1 MSDRESRKRASKRQA
16 KLKSDQRIATMLNDK
31 LETLVPNIINAIIPN
46 LNLNG
51 SSNGNSNGDA
61 SGNGGASE
69 NKCTFKHFNSCHPN
83 KFNGTEG
90 ATGLLEW
97 FESMEN
103 TFINSDCPANLRVRH
118 ATGVLQK
125 RALTWWNGEKHAQ
138 GTEAA
143 LAMSWDDFKIAM
155 TTEFCPRSEM
165 KKLEDVF
172 YHLKQVSGNNVPYNN
187 RYHELSLLI
196 PRMVTPLPL
205 AIEKYIEGP
214 PPQIHDS
221 VMGSKPATVEDA
233 IHLAAS
239 LTDKHVK
246 DGTLTRK
253 GTKRPTETTSNPA
266 ITEPSQENSASAS
279 SSNKK
284 RKAGNQNYAVVAPLN
299 QVPVANPPAAPQTN

>member
-51 SSNGNSNGDA
+51 SSNGNSNGNTN
-61 SGNGGASE
+61 GNGGASE

-103 TFINSDCPANLRVRH
+103 TFINSDCPDNLRVRH

-125 RALTWWNGEKHAQ
+125 RALTWWNGEKHAR

-165 KKLEDVF
+165 KKLEDEF
-172 YHLKQVSGNNVPYNN
+172 YHLKQDSGNNVPYNN

-196 PRMVTPLPL
+196 PRMVTPVSL
-205 AIEKYIEGP
+205 AIEKYIE
-214 PPQIHDS
+214 
-221 VMGSKPATVEDA
+221 
-233 IHLAAS
+233 
-239 LTDKHVK
+239 
-246 DGTLTRK
+246 
-253 GTKRPTETTSNPA
+253 
-266 ITEPSQENSASAS
+266 
-279 SSNKK
+279 
-284 RKAGNQNYAVVAPLN
+284 
-299 QVPVANPPAAPQTN
+299 